1 MSRLKQSF
9 LTLKN
14 IKLKQHY
21 TNKTLIKKIVCL
33 SPPAPVCLARTEAA
47 VSRFMRWIST
57 HARVLRALKVSTVK
71 RVSEQYMY
79 LF

>member
-1 MSRLKQSF
+1 M
-9 LTLKN
+9 
-14 IKLKQHY
+14 
-21 TNKTLIKKIVCL
+21 IKKIVCL

-57 HARVLRALKVSTVK
+57 HARVLKALKVSTVK